1 MPPGRPRCFDV
12 DKALDCALDVFWR
25 KGYEG
30 TTLPDL
36 TRAMGINRPSLYA
49 AFGNKE
55 ALFKKAIDRYAEGPG
70 CHVNEALAEPTAR
83 RVIERLL
90 LGTVDLLTNRRHP
103 HGCFMVQGA
112 LACGDSAD
120 PIRRELVKR
129 RAAGEAALR
138 GARAHWCRRGL
149 ATRLRS
155 GRPGRICRYHLPRHG
170 RAGRGGRNRADLMRS
185 RRDGYP
191 VMAKLTTARAQAVAP
206 STASSQTPKDFIT
219 FWYASATP

>member
-1 MPPGRPRCFDV
+1 VPPGRPRCFDV
-12 DKALDCALDVFWR
+12 DQALDRALDIFWR

-83 RVIERLL
+83 RVIERLF
-90 LGTVDLLTNRRHP
+90 LGTVDLLTNRRNP

-138 GARAHWCRRGL
+138 GRFERAIADGDLPPDSDPATL
-149 ATRLRS
+149 AGYAAT
-155 GRPGRICRYHLPRHG
+155 ICHG
-170 RAGRGGRNRADLMRS
+170 MAVQAAGGATRADLTRVAAMAIRS
-185 RRDGYP
+185 W
-191 VMAKLTTARAQAVAP
+191 P
-206 STASSQTPKDFIT
+206 S
-219 FWYASATP
+219 